1 MPTYTPPATV
11 ADNARMALEVRAEKP
26 PSQRG
31 MTSIGIARAS
41 QLANRRPVSIETI
54 ERMVA
59 YFDRHEV
66 DKDGATW
73 SEQGKGWQA
82 WMGWGGDEGRAWAN
96 QILQEYEMSETK
108 SVRDVEVAFMTKDS
122 IFYLK
127 DDDGEYYIANDNM
140 GDFLRTLLSLMGY
153 SNADMAAELKSNI
166 KASRR
171 HSEADMKILRSMRD
185 RTKAYHDDMMKM
197 YIDMGDDG
205 FVYSDSATDMQAQ
218 ATAVQPVPPSLKA
231 MPETTAEVLM
241 LIHAW
246 QMQLWYTA
254 CASYYNCADQA
265 ACCAALDEVKECA
278 GAHRY
283 DVNQVMAQRGIL
295 IPATLNEIC
304 MMVPE
309 ASITPTTNDGMII
322 LENVNTLNDT
332 LIEVLRSAIPV
343 VIAEQQYDIQL
354 MLADLLKDYN
364 GLSFTLAR
372 AMAGVYDE
380 DEDEQESEPAE
391 SDTGEDM
398 ADEYATRAE
407 ADRDTTPKEREE
419 MPAGD
424 FVIPET
430 RNFPVVTPDDIPAA
444 VSSWGRYQ
452 GNVTFDEFKARLIA
466 LAQRKGRAFVDAL
479 PQAWRDEMAQRVARA
494 LIRY

>member
-1 MPTYTPPATV
+1 MPTYTPPASV
-11 ADNARMALEVRAEKP
+11 AANAQRALDVRREKP

-31 MTSIGIARAS
+31 MTAVGLARAN
-41 QLANRRPVSIETI
+41 QLAQRRPVSIETI
-54 ERMVA
+54 QRMVA

-66 DKDGATW
+66 DKQGSTW
-73 SEQGKGWQA
+73 DEQGKGWQA
-82 WMGWGGDEGRAWAN
+82 WYGWGGDEGYAWARD
-96 QILQEYEMSETK
+96 ILERYEMSNTK
-108 SVRDVEVAFMTKDS
+108 A
-122 IFYLK
+122 
-127 DDDGEYYIANDNM
+127 GQ
-140 GDFLRTLLSLMGY
+140 
-153 SNADMAAELKSNI
+153 
-166 KASRR
+166 R

-254 CASYYNCADQA
+254 CASYYNCADQEI
-265 ACCAALDEVKECA
+265 CCDALEDVKQTTEL
-278 GAHRY
+278 HRY
-283 DVNQVMAQRGIL
+283 EVINALAQRGVL

-304 MMVPE
+304 MIVPE
-309 ASITPTTNDGMII
+309 ASITPTTSDGTIV
-322 LENVNTLNDT
+322 LENVNALNDT

-364 GLSFTLAR
+364 GLAFTLAR

-380 DEDEQESEPAE
+380 DEDEQESEPVDDE
-391 SDTGEDM
+391 TGEDM

-479 PQAWRDEMAQRVARA
+479 PQSWRDEMAQRVARA